1 VAQLKQTSGVIA
13 YDVDWKSD
21 KATILYDP
29 ARVSIEELKKAI
41 ARAGFQ
47 VKGMEETSK

>member
-1 VAQLKQTSGVIA
+1 MAQLKQTPGVIA

-29 ARVSIEELKKAI
+29 AKVSIEELKKAI

-47 VKGMEETSK
+47 ARAVEELSK

>member
-1 VAQLKQTSGVIA
+1 VAQFKQMSGIIA

-21 KATILYDP
+21 IATILYDP
-29 ARVSIEELKKAI
+29 NKVTIEDLKQAV

-47 VKGMEETSK
+47 VRAVEEVSK

>member
-1 VAQLKQTSGVIA
+1 VAHLKQTPGIIA
-13 YDVDWKSD
+13 YDVDWKGD

-29 ARVSIEELKKAI
+29 AKVSIEELKKAI

-47 VKGMEETSK
+47 ARGVEELSK

>member
-29 ARVSIEELKKAI
+29 AKVSIEELKKAI
-41 ARAGFQ
+41 VRAGFQ
-47 VKGMEETSK
+47 VRAVEEMAK

>member
-1 VAQLKQTSGVIA
+1 MAQLKQTPGVIA

-29 ARVSIEELKKAI
+29 ARVGIEELKKAI

-47 VKGMEETSK
+47 AKGIEELDK

>member
-1 VAQLKQTSGVIA
+1 MAQLKQTPGVIA

-21 KATILYDP
+21 IATVLYDP
-29 ARVSIEELKKAI
+29 GKVSIEGLKQAV

-47 VKGMEETSK
+47 VRGIEEIAK